1 MSLSQLTGRRTRTG
15 QASAQ
20 STPICWTRKIL
31 MTICIGTLSASLGL
45 NVAIAR
51 DVFGKPLSVA
61 SGGATWTL
69 NYNHRRLPSTQVLNF
84 GGQNYTL
91 STSYDANGNVSQLQY
106 PSENNPIG
114 VQSVAYAPDAL
125 GRPGQVGNFATGIR
139 YHANGAIASFNYGTG
154 KLHTLTQN
162 LRKLP
167 EVAADAAIMQDH
179 YRYDPNGNVL
189 SITDEFENIGTRT
202 LSYDALDRLETA
214 NAPGLWGAAS
224 YSYDV
229 LDNIRTSS
237 YHYSPRNLVDTLSS
251 TSPSFGFTFLY
262 DARGNVSQRGNQS
275 FVFDL
280 GNRLMSAPNR
290 DTYVYDGFGHRVQ
303 TTAVDGTVTVS
314 VYSPAGQ
321 LLYTKRKGGPNP
333 PASTEYI

>member
-125 GRPGQVGNFATGIR
+125 GRPTQAAGQRCGTCRPDIQGTNP
-139 YHANGAIASFNYGTG
+139 ASGRREYT
-154 KLHTLTQN
+154 
-162 LRKLP
+162 
-167 EVAADAAIMQDH
+167 E
-179 YRYDPNGNVL
+179 YD
-189 SITDEFENIGTRT
+189 
-202 LSYDALDRLETA
+202 
-214 NAPGLWGAAS
+214 
-224 YSYDV
+224 
-229 LDNIRTSS
+229 
-237 YHYSPRNLVDTLSS
+237 
-251 TSPSFGFTFLY
+251 
-262 DARGNVSQRGNQS
+262 
-275 FVFDL
+275 
-280 GNRLMSAPNR
+280 
-290 DTYVYDGFGHRVQ
+290 
-303 TTAVDGTVTVS
+303 TVS
-314 VYSPAGQ
+314 SGRGAGHAARLNSNDPAGTTT
-321 LLYTKRKGGPNP
+321 LIIKN
-333 PASTEYI
+333 